1 VPLASTAPAIDD
13 WDALVRKK
21 VDCTKPENK
30 SMAACKPKRGDA
42 STDEVFNAGYWM
54 ARQGQYGEARVQLSR
69 LIATYKAT
77 AAIKG

>member
-1 VPLASTAPAIDD
+1 LASTAPAIDD
-13 WDALVRKK
+13 WDALVRKE

-30 SMAACKPKRGDA
+30 SMSACIPKRGDA
-42 STDEVFNAGYWM
+42 STDEIYTAGYWM